1 MHALH
6 MIEFEFLA
14 LFLAINISYGRD
26 ENNKLSAALFRQYYP
41 IYSVGREIPLP
52 FSFINDSKHWRQ
64 RAEEA
69 LALANQMDDLQ
80 AKAVMIRISY
90 DYESLAKRAEERELR
105 HSM

>member
-26 ENNKLSAALFRQYYP
+26 ENNKLSAALFGNIIP
-41 IYSVGREIPLP
+41 SIPFGREIPLP

-69 LALANQMDDLQ
+69 LALADQMNEPLPN
-80 AKAVMIRISY
+80 APKNAS
-90 DYESLAKRAEERELR
+90 
-105 HSM
+105 

>member
-41 IYSVGREIPLP
+41 IYSVRKRN
-52 FSFINDSKHWRQ
+52 SFAIFLYQ
-64 RAEEA
+64 RFKA
-69 LALANQMDDLQ
+69 LAPARGRSARPCRSDE
-80 AKAVMIRISY
+80 RT
-90 DYESLAKRAEERELR
+90 LAKSAEERELR
-105 HSM
+105 HSITA